1 MSDVQPCIRDR
12 RGEPRRP
19 GSSAR
24 RDARR
29 DAGRQTQR
37 HGVRA
42 LAGAAGI
49 CLLAA
54 CAGEVNTHGDIVQD
68 DRLARI
74 IPHQHSQRDVLAI
87 LGSPSTLSV
96 LDGEAWYY
104 IGDRRESLAFFKPE
118 LLERETVVVSFDD
131 SGLVTAVEKSSV
143 DEDTEIEVVER
154 ETPAH
159 GSDLTM
165 VEQFLGNIG
174 RFNSTAPERR

>member
-12 RGEPRRP
+12 RGEPRGLRRH
-19 GSSAR
+19 AR
-24 RDARR
+24 GHLIRAV
-29 DAGRQTQR
+29 AGT
-37 HGVRA
+37 
-42 LAGAAGI
+42 AGI
-49 CLLAA
+49 LLLAA

-74 IPHQHSQRDVLAI
+74 IPHQHGQRDVLAI

-143 DEDTEIEVVER
+143 DEDNEIEVVER

>member
-1 MSDVQPCIRDR
+1 MSVVQPCFAARRSGAGAARRSSGRR
-12 RGEPRRP
+12 RGIP
-19 GSSAR
+19 
-24 RDARR
+24 
-29 DAGRQTQR
+29 
-37 HGVRA
+37 A
-42 LAGAAGI
+42 LAGLAGI
-49 CLLAA
+49 WLLAG

-68 DRLARI
+68 DRLVRI

-118 LLERETVVVSFDD
+118 LLERDTVVVSFDG
-131 SGLVTAVEKSSV
+131 SGMVTAVEKSSV
-143 DEDTEIEVVER
+143 DEENKIEVVER

-159 GSDLTM
+159 GSDLSM

-174 RFNSTAPERR
+174 RFNTEAPQRR

>member
-12 RGEPRRP
+12 RGEPR
-19 GSSAR
+19 GSRCHAR
-24 RDARR
+24 RHGFRAF
-29 DAGRQTQR
+29 AGT
-37 HGVRA
+37 
-42 LAGAAGI
+42 AGI
-49 CLLAA
+49 LLLAA
-54 CAGEVNTHGDIVQD
+54 CAGEVNTHGDIIQD

-74 IPHQHSQRDVLAI
+74 IPQQHSQRDVLAI

-104 IGDRRESLAFFKPE
+104 IGDRRESLAFFKPD

-131 SGLVTAVEKSSV
+131 SGMDTAVEKSSV
-143 DEDTEIEVVER
+143 DEENKIEVVER

-174 RFNSTAPERR
+174 RFNTAAPQRR